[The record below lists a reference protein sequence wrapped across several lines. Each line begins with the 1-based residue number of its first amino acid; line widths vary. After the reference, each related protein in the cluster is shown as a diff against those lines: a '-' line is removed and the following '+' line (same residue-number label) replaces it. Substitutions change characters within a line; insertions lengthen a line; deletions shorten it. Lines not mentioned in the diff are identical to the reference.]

1 MNYTITADC
10 LDCGICE
17 AMCAR
22 GAIVPAKRQFVIKK
36 SKCNGCAICAPY
48 CPARAIVP
56 RGAVAARHV
65 PGRRSVRVGALKP
78 SD

>member
-1 MNYTITADC
+1 MQYTITVNC

-22 GAIVPAKRQFVIKK
+22 GAIVAAKRQFIIKK
-36 SKCNGCAICAPY
+36 SVCNGCAICVPH

-56 RGAVAARHV
+56 RAVGVAGQARGRRVAART
-65 PGRRSVRVGALKP
+65 LQP